1 MATHFIIKLN
11 SSLEFINSFYYD
23 TFNSITFLHYI
34 FFKVFFSYENIKLS
48 TTNPRRLS
56 LFQAK
61 GALLTDDAYTFNDD
75 LLN

>member
-34 FFKVFFSYENIKLS
+34 FLRYFSHMKTSNYQQPIHEDY
-48 TTNPRRLS
+48 
-56 LFQAK
+56 LFSKQK
-61 GALLTDDAYTFNDD
+61 EHY
-75 LLN
+75 